1 MPSGQR
7 AVPVKKRGLSSSA
20 PARTLAVAACALV
33 LLSSGIARAQDGGI
47 PDIPVADD
55 DAPKKPKIVEYA
67 NGVRCMNEPAWLT
80 IDNEVSR
87 LQKVEEKHKG
97 ESWTGVL
104 LTGALVGL
112 LVGVAA
118 GTAVGVAIG
127 RANAPK

>member
-1 MPSGQR
+1 MSSGQR
-7 AVPVKKRGLSSSA
+7 AVPVKKRGLFPFS
-20 PARTLAVAACALV
+20 ARTLAVAACALV

-47 PDIPVADD
+47 PDIPVAD

-97 ESWTGVL
+97 EIWTGVL